1 MGQQERLRL
10 TQVDKDVGHWV
21 ANIRTERGY
30 TQRQLAHLAHTK
42 QSAISRIENGKVS
55 PSLTTLARMFK
66 AMGVNL
72 YIGCTDGK

>member
-30 TQRQLAHLAHTK
+30 TQRQLAYLAHTK